1 MPAIGDQHKL
11 ITNPFEEP
19 QRRISEYTAQEIAT
33 LQSRLEKQLG
43 PEYLSSRA
51 GPSGQKVHYIS
62 SEKCIQLANEVFGFN
77 GWSSS
82 IQNIQVDFVD
92 EHPQTLKINMGI
104 SVIMR
109 VTLRDGTYHEDL
121 GYGHIENCK
130 GKAAAFEKAKKEAT
144 TDALKRALRQFG
156 NVLGNCI
163 YDKQYLAKVTKM
175 KVEPK
180 KFAEDNLHRH
190 SDFVKKELP
199 VEVPDV
205 MRIDSVGAGARPPAV
220 LGNEESFEDLLGELD
235 EADFNMADEGHPDEV
250 VLPQSVHNSLND
262 KPVHQQLNN
271 LNPQAQQSRPLARSG
286 STGSLNT
293 RQQPQTSNQFTAR
306 AQSRPPQQQ
315 FNNNQSRPSPM
326 GQPAN
331 NFTNANTSNNHAQN
345 YSTPQKPS
353 PQAAAGAGAAAAA
366 VPAPETVGFF
376 SAKAVTQLPEEALAS
391 GQVAPTKP
399 GMAFNPHAESPSIR
413 KTPGIDHTK
422 SKPLARNGQHVPP
435 AKTTTE
441 TDAAEPSTT
450 TSFPRPVGGAQSAS
464 RPITVSEARARAG
477 GVGAGQPI
485 GANVGKNV
493 INPQLDQTRRI
504 GAPGGMGG
512 GFSSSP
518 SGNRGQ
524 YRPLTMKR
532 PATAMGA
539 GQQTKDGD
547 GSAAATTPAG
557 AAGSTTG
564 NSNTAGGNAGG
575 GRVPLTDM
583 SANASNAT
591 SAAGAGSGVSGPEV
605 KRQRMA

>member
-1 MPAIGDQHKL
+1 MPAVGDQHKL
-11 ITNPFEEP
+11 IANPFEEP

-175 KVEPK
+175 KVEPT

-190 SDFVKKELP
+190 SDFVKKEP
-199 VEVPDV
+199 VEADIMKV
-205 MRIDSVGAGARPPAV
+205 DSVGAGARPPA

-250 VLPQSVHNSLND
+250 VLPQAVHNSLND
-262 KPVHQQLNN
+262 KPVHQQLTN
-271 LNPQAQQSRPLARSG
+271 LNPQAQQSRPLSRSG

-293 RQQPQTSNQFTAR
+293 RQQPQNSHQFTAR

-315 FNNNQSRPSPM
+315 LNSNQSRPM
-326 GQPAN
+326 GQPVN
-331 NFTNANTSNNHAQN
+331 NSSNANTPNNPQN
-345 YSTPQKPS
+345 YTTPQKPAPAAPA
-353 PQAAAGAGAAAAA
+353 PQAGAAVA
-366 VPAPETVGFF
+366 PAPETVGFF

-391 GQVAPTKP
+391 GQVAPKP
-399 GMAFNPHAESPSIR
+399 GLAFNPHAESPSIR

-435 AKTTTE
+435 AKTTETE
-441 TDAAEPSTT
+441 AEPST
-450 TSFPRPVGGAQSAS
+450 SLSRPAGAHAAS
-464 RPITVSEARARAG
+464 RPVTMNEARSASGSFSRAG
-477 GVGAGQPI
+477 PPMGGNAGNMGKP
-485 GANVGKNV
+485 NVV
-493 INPQLDQTRRI
+493 NPQLDHTRRI
-504 GAPGGMGG
+504 GAPGMS

-518 SGNRGQ
+518 STNRGQ

-532 PATAMGA
+532 PAPVVGGGA
-539 GQQTKDGD
+539 GQTKDGNGD
-547 GSAAATTPAG
+547 SATTTTIAANTTAGSAT
-557 AAGSTTG
+557 
-564 NSNTAGGNAGG
+564 GGNAAPSAGNG

-591 SAAGAGSGVSGPEV
+591 AAGAATSGPEV
-605 KRQRMA
+605 KRQRLA